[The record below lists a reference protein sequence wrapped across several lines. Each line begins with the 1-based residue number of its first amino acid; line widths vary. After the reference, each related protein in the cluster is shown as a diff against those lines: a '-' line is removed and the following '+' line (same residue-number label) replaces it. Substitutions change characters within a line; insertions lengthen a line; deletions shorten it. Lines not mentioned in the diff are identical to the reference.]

1 MRTVGHYESI
11 GETKHFIPNP
21 LPPQDPPFTL
31 SPELT
36 ALYGEAMHH
45 LGTLNEMASRLPDI
59 KRFINAYVIKEA
71 LLSSSI
77 EGIHTSLIDV
87 FTQPLLET
95 RPNKNTQ
102 LVMNYKTALDAA
114 LTLVRQDGLPISSRV
129 ILKAHELLMQ
139 VGEGERADPGHYRK
153 QSVHVGNLVPA
164 PALQVPPLMASLE
177 QYINAEDTIPTLIKA
192 GFAHV
197 QFEMIHPFLDGNGR
211 IGRLLIVLM
220 LVSEKILAQPILYP
234 SYYFKKHH
242 LEYYRLLDRVRTH
255 GDFEAWITF
264 YLTAIKD
271 SSIDAHRRA
280 KAIEDLQAQLTTTIT
295 KNLTAPKTVETRTK
309 ALSVLFSSPIINI
322 TELKEHLAVSYNT
335 ANLIILEFVKEGIL
349 STETEQKRGKLFKFV
364 PYLELLEEEY
374 QP

>member
-36 ALYGEAMHH
+36 GLYGEAMHH

-153 QSVHVGNLVPA
+153 QSVRVGNLIPA
-164 PALQVPPLMASLE
+164 PAPQVPNLMTALE

-220 LVSEKILAQPILYP
+220 LVTQKILAQPILYP

-264 YLTAIKD
+264 YLTVIKD

-295 KNLTAPKTVETRTK
+295 KNLAAPKTVETRTK
-309 ALSVLFSSPIINI
+309 ALSVLFSSPVINV
-322 TELKEHLAVSYNT
+322 TKLKKHLAVSYNT
-335 ANLIILEFVKEGIL
+335 ANLIILEFVKLGIL
-349 STETEQKRGKLFKFV
+349 TAETEQKRGKLFKFV